1 MELHA
6 QCVAENLLTRR
17 VADVKRV
24 KCAHDGMILV
34 STANGTES
42 PGQIMV

>member
-17 VADVKRV
+17 AANVKCV
-24 KCAHDGMILV
+24 KCAHEGMILV
-34 STANGTES
+34 SIANGTES
-42 PGQIMV
+42 PGHMMV